1 MDSTALFAAI
11 GVVGVAVT
19 YGVVK
24 RQWWEASA
32 ICACGTAFLL
42 GVVIGGNRS
51 RLEHNVVLAMQLI
64 LLAYFAVAVRARMK
78 ARRRNL

>member
-11 GVVGVAVT
+11 GVAGVAVA

-42 GVVIGGNRS
+42 PSVIGGNRS
-51 RLEHNVVLAMQLI
+51 RLEHIVVLAVQLV
-64 LLAYFAVAVRARMK
+64 LLAYFAVVVRAGIK